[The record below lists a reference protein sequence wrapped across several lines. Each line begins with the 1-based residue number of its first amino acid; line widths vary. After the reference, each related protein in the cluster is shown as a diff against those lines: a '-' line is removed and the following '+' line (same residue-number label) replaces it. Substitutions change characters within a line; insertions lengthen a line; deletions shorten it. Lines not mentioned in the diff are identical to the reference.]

1 VIKRRTVPLLLAA
14 VGVLALTAVLISAA
28 CSGTDVSGTVKGGA
42 NNGTPGA
49 NVPKSTGGTSGGEDK
64 LVDGPASRY
73 APFREDLPG
82 IFAVNVPKT
91 FTQNIS
97 TFASSYLFRSNA
109 EGQKYATDWNI
120 RDGFNEDF
128 DPDGLQA
135 GVLKG
140 NYFVSVEVYLFL
152 NTAGAT
158 DAYTYINS
166 LLAGRSGSEKQETK
180 GLGLQSAGYKIVD
193 GTVGASDTPQV
204 YHRFLFRRGNV
215 VAMVQTTGAESLMTI
230 DRARDI
236 AVIIDDRILGKR
248 TSNEPTPIPT
258 PKISVPPTP
267 DGTATAKATP

>member
-1 VIKRRTVPLLLAA
+1 MTGRRLAPMLLAA
-14 VGVLALTAVLISAA
+14 IGVLALLAVLISAA
-28 CSGTDVSGTVKGGA
+28 CSGSDVSKTVKGNGT
-42 NNGTPGA
+42 NGTPGA
-49 NVPKSTGGTSGGEDK
+49 NVPKSTGGTTGGEDK
-64 LVDGPASRY
+64 IVDGPASRY

-82 IFAVNVPKT
+82 IFTVNVPKT

-140 NYFVSVEVYLFL
+140 NYFVSIEVYLFL
-152 NTAGAT
+152 NSTGASA
-158 DAYTYINS
+158 AYTYIDS
-166 LLAGRSGSEKQETK
+166 LLSGRAGSEKQDTK
-180 GLGLQSAGYKIVD
+180 GLGLQSAGYRIID
-193 GTVGASDTPQV
+193 GTVGASDTPQA
-204 YHRFLFRRGNV
+204 YHRFLFRRGNI

-248 TSNEPTPIPT
+248 TSNPPTPIPT
-258 PKISVPPTP
+258 PKISIPPTP
-267 DGTATAKATP
+267 EGTVTATATR